1 AKRLALRNDLQQA
14 MDTDALELHYQ
25 PIVDGLTGRVVS
37 VESLLRWRHPE
48 RGLIQPSQFIP
59 LAEETG
65 QIIRLT
71 EWALETAC
79 QACHTLRKHGL
90 LDVRVVVNISPLYF
104 QRADFVQSI
113 RRALHNAG
121 LPGTALEIEITESLL
136 LANKEEA
143 VTKLAELRGI

>member
-1 AKRLALRNDLQQA
+1 
-14 MDTDALELHYQ
+14 
-25 PIVDGLTGRVVS
+25 
-37 VESLLRWRHPE
+37 
-48 RGLIQPSQFIP
+48 
-59 LAEETG
+59 
-65 QIIRLT
+65 
-71 EWALETAC
+71 
-79 QACHTLRKHGL
+79 GL

-143 VTKLAELRGI
+143 VTKLAELRGIGLFTSIDDFGTGYSSLNYLKNLPVDKIKIDRSFVTDIVTDAADAAISQGIISMAHHLGLRVV